1 METGAN
7 SWSRLEL
14 RYLAAL
20 EALAEEGS
28 FGRAAD
34 RLGYTQSAVSQQIAA
49 LERIVGAR
57 LAERPR
63 GGRNVSLSD
72 AGELLLR
79 HAREIGAQTRA
90 AQADLSAL
98 RDGDAGLL
106 RVGVF
111 QSVGARIVP
120 SVLRLFRNEWPGVE
134 VMLQEAVC
142 DTDLQDQVTDGELDL
157 AFSTLP
163 AVGGPFETTQILRD
177 PYVLMVSAESP
188 LAQRPGPPDALE
200 LAALPLAVFRT
211 HPGLPSEEDYLRARG
226 IPVSVALRSDNN
238 STIQGLVA
246 QGVCAGLVPR
256 LAVGPSDGEVVAI
269 ELDELI
275 PPRLVGLVRHRAREL
290 PEYAAGF
297 VEMARAVAL
306 ELEPAKC

>member
-1 METGAN
+1 M
-7 SWSRLEL
+7 
-14 RYLAAL
+14 
-20 EALAEEGS
+20 
-28 FGRAAD
+28 
-34 RLGYTQSAVSQQIAA
+34 
-49 LERIVGAR
+49 
-57 LAERPR
+57 
-63 GGRNVSLSD
+63 
-72 AGELLLR
+72 
-79 HAREIGAQTRA
+79 
-90 AQADLSAL
+90 
-98 RDGDAGLL
+98 
-106 RVGVF
+106 
-111 QSVGARIVP
+111 
-120 SVLRLFRNEWPGVE
+120 
-134 VMLQEAVC
+134 
-142 DTDLQDQVTDGELDL
+142 TDGELDL

-211 HPGLPSEEDYLRARG
+211 HPGLPSEEDHLRARG
-226 IPVSVALRSDNN
+226 IPASVALRSDNN

-246 QGVCAGLVPR
+246 QEVCAGLVPR

-290 PEYAAGF
+290 PEYAAAF

-306 ELEPAKC
+306 ELEQGSLRRGFVAQYREFG

>member
-106 RVGVF
+106 RVGC
-111 QSVGARIVP
+111 SRASGPRSSGP
-120 SVLRLFRNEWPGVE
+120 RS
-134 VMLQEAVC
+134 
-142 DTDLQDQVTDGELDL
+142 
-157 AFSTLP
+157 SLP
-163 AVGGPFETTQILRD
+163 F
-177 PYVLMVSAESP
+177 
-188 LAQRPGPPDALE
+188 
-200 LAALPLAVFRT
+200 
-211 HPGLPSEEDYLRARG
+211 
-226 IPVSVALRSDNN
+226 
-238 STIQGLVA
+238 
-246 QGVCAGLVPR
+246 
-256 LAVGPSDGEVVAI
+256 
-269 ELDELI
+269 
-275 PPRLVGLVRHRAREL
+275 
-290 PEYAAGF
+290 
-297 VEMARAVAL
+297 
-306 ELEPAKC
+306 